1 MGIVETLR
9 VEAGLVVLDYD
20 YEAHERTPFDL
31 SFDKLVAIGKVRFI
45 GSEALEKVA
54 VSPPRRFKTLRL
66 EGEELPDYG
75 AEVTRDGV
83 PVGTLT
89 SPAPSA
95 RFGLL
100 GMAVLDT
107 AHARDGEHL
116 EVALGDGT
124 VGATVAPLAIY
135 DPEKRRPRA

>member
-1 MGIVETLR
+1 M
-9 VEAGLVVLDYD
+9 
-20 YEAHERTPFDL
+20 
-31 SFDKLVAIGKVRFI
+31 
-45 GSEALEKVA
+45 
-54 VSPPRRFKTLRL
+54 
-66 EGEELPDYG
+66 
-75 AEVTRDGV
+75 TRDGV

-107 AHARDGEHL
+107 AYTKDGERVD
-116 EVALGDGT
+116 VALGDGT